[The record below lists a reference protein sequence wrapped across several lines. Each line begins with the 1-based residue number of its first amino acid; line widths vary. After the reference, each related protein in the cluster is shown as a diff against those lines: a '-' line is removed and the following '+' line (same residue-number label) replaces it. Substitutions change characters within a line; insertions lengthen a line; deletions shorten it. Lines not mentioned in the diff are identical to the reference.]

1 VIPVGGFNISNDLA
15 IGLKISLEKAEKLKM
30 ENCTENLSPSLM
42 DKSEVVEEIIQ
53 PRCEELFNLI
63 KNDAGHDPSF
73 EKITGNI
80 VLSGGGSKLRGI
92 DSIAETVFGSRV
104 HCGRLPDLVGL
115 SELVDDESWNV
126 SIGLLQRGGEM
137 LVERFEEKRG
147 TKDYFSWVVEGFKK
161 VANTF

>member
-1 VIPVGGFNISNDLA
+1 
-15 IGLKISLEKAEKLKM
+15 M
-30 ENCTENLSPSLM
+30 ENCTENFSPSLM
-42 DKSEVVEEIIQ
+42 DKSEVVEKSIDDYFYPFGLQKVEEIIQ

-63 KNDAGHDPSF
+63 RNDAGHDPSF

-92 DSIAETVFGSRV
+92 DSVAETVFGSRV

-147 TKDYFSWVVEGFKK
+147 TKDYFNWVVEGFKK